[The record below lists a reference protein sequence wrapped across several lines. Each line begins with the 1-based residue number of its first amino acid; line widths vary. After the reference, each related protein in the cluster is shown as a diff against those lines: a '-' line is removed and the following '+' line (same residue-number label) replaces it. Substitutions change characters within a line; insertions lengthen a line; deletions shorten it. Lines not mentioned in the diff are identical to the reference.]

1 MVDYE
6 NYTPLDAEVEFSV
19 GKLIH
24 SIETYKPPRMVIFEM
39 NSHLKAFTCSSDGSV
54 IFVGNTQGEIYKY
67 ERNFNKTS
75 MLSTDSESI
84 ITDLVLIDDSTLIS
98 ACTKGWVQAWDTEE
112 LSLLMVLEESPD
124 CVSCLCLTG
133 DKKILVAGGSNICM
147 WTLPALEKFSEIPF
161 PSLVSS
167 MVISPDG
174 NYLII
179 GDEDQ
184 GLVKMN
190 FHDRSIVSTAFSNQ
204 GEIMGIQVSQN
215 SDKVYTLGDDG
226 TFMVWD
232 FENLKKS
239 RILGW
244 HDSAGMFLD
253 ISSDGVWAVTTSEDK
268 TLKLWSLEYER
279 EEMSLSFDATIEFCK
294 FGPQDK
300 EIICCKN
307 NGEMEI
313 VSLEIEG
320 YELNSIQTHT
330 NWLENIIVSSDNR
343 YIFTASK
350 DGFVNMYEYGSFRPV
365 LQLQHENQVNS
376 ISLSHN
382 TNLLITSVTTR
393 DETSVIYFRQVGKE
407 EIIDILSDIQSY
419 ERNLCVSE
427 DDKYLF
433 TKSDTYIL
441 IYDLLTRRLIDK
453 IYTGNTLIGAMIL
466 NPCTDTILVSN
477 NLFNI
482 QLWNYKTH
490 CLITTFKRHTD
501 YINCLIIQQEANVL
515 ISGGNDRMLNFWSL
529 SYNSL
534 IHSAE
539 MPYKI
544 KDVEISEDERFLII
558 CTYSKVLYIYS
569 IEEKDIIQ
577 KIDFKGVQVFNTM
590 TMCKLKEYVLL
601 GSNKEI
607 YYLKNPLHSEQLSV
621 NRKKYSVL
629 YINYLKNIA
638 SKPMYNQYFNRYR
651 ILPWNINTL
660 HVLASSSNIK
670 DTKQILRDG
679 IQFIKSLDGK
689 TPIDLSLERNNKHC
703 ADAIIKRLSKYN
715 ISEHKNLCKLL
726 EDSFTGITEA
736 NLPSLSRFFNIMF
749 SRVQDTSLNSYGCP
763 NGEMPIVKLSSC
775 PHIKQ
780 DEFILRSTTKPNTD
794 ETALIYKQSA
804 LRLDLH
810 LGSTESMRF
819 IKSLRESE
827 DPEVFRTPLIQSILH
842 LKWHQVR
849 LILVIQAL
857 IYIIYTTFL
866 ILQVWNIL
874 PPLVF
879 IIIFSLLNIYFTITE
894 ILQAFSEIK
903 DYLQEIWNSIDLLR
917 ILLTYIYIL
926 TQILEYKSTSL
937 FVHIL
942 QSLIIFLC
950 WVRLIA
956 YFRMFKRTRYLIR
969 VIIEVVMDMIP
980 FVMIFVTGTVAIS
993 LIFLSVSDDSDF
1005 ADSFT
1010 HTYRLNYGDFDTD
1023 AYGDNMMEW
1032 AVFVLASFINPLVM
1046 MNLLI
1051 AIMGDTYSRV
1061 QDNEIVADGR
1071 EICYMVLEAESVLFW
1086 KRGSGIKMYLQ
1097 QCSSVEDCMGN
1108 NDQMQ
1113 GRIREIKNS
1122 IKQLIIQNK
1131 EEERVL
1137 QQFRIRHDK
1146 DFDSLRKRTKDMN
1159 LVVQSIRTEMT
1170 TMQKDIKS
1178 IKNELMSLPGRLH
1191 EVINSRQLRNSY
1203 PLSL

>member
-1 MVDYE
+1 
-6 NYTPLDAEVEFSV
+6 
-19 GKLIH
+19 
-24 SIETYKPPRMVIFEM
+24 
-39 NSHLKAFTCSSDGSV
+39 
-54 IFVGNTQGEIYKY
+54 
-67 ERNFNKTS
+67 
-75 MLSTDSESI
+75 
-84 ITDLVLIDDSTLIS
+84 
-98 ACTKGWVQAWDTEE
+98 
-112 LSLLMVLEESPD
+112 
-124 CVSCLCLTG
+124 
-133 DKKILVAGGSNICM
+133 
-147 WTLPALEKFSEIPF
+147 
-161 PSLVSS
+161 
-167 MVISPDG
+167 
-174 NYLII
+174 
-179 GDEDQ
+179 
-184 GLVKMN
+184 
-190 FHDRSIVSTAFSNQ
+190 
-204 GEIMGIQVSQN
+204 
-215 SDKVYTLGDDG
+215 
-226 TFMVWD
+226 
-232 FENLKKS
+232 
-239 RILGW
+239 
-244 HDSAGMFLD
+244 
-253 ISSDGVWAVTTSEDK
+253 
-268 TLKLWSLEYER
+268 
-279 EEMSLSFDATIEFCK
+279 
-294 FGPQDK
+294 
-300 EIICCKN
+300 
-307 NGEMEI
+307 
-313 VSLEIEG
+313 
-320 YELNSIQTHT
+320 
-330 NWLENIIVSSDNR
+330 
-343 YIFTASK
+343 
-350 DGFVNMYEYGSFRPV
+350 MYEYGSFKPV
-365 LQLQHENQVNS
+365 LELQHENQVNS
-376 ISLSHN
+376 IALTHN
-382 TNLLITSVTTR
+382 TNILITSVTTR
-393 DETSVIYFRQVGKE
+393 DEASVIYLRQVGKE
-407 EIIDILSDIQSY
+407 EIIDTLSDIQSY
-419 ERNLCVSE
+419 ERNLCVSD

-441 IYDLLTRRLIDK
+441 VYDLLTRRLVDK
-453 IYTGNTLIGAMIL
+453 INTGNTLIGAMIL
-466 NPCTDTILVSN
+466 KPSSDIILVSN

-482 QLWNYKTH
+482 QLWNYTTR
-490 CLITTFKRHTD
+490 CLITTFNKHTD
-501 YINCLIIQQEANVL
+501 YINCLLIQQEANVL
-515 ISGGNDRMLNFWSL
+515 ISGGNDRMLNFWNL

-534 IHSAE
+534 IHTAE

-590 TMCKLKEYVLL
+590 SMCKMKEFVLL

-607 YYLKNPLHSEQLSV
+607 YYLQNPLHSEKLSV
-621 NRKKYSVL
+621 NRRRYSVL
-629 YINYLKNIA
+629 YINYLKNMA
-638 SKPMYNQYFNRYR
+638 SKSMYNQYFNRYR

-679 IQFIKSLDGK
+679 IPFIKSLDGK
-689 TPIDLSLERNNKHC
+689 TPIDLSLARNNRHC

-749 SRVQDTSLNSYGCP
+749 SRVQDPSLNSYGYP
-763 NGEMPIVKLSSC
+763 NGEVPIVKLSPC
-775 PHIKQ
+775 PHIVQ
-780 DEFILRSTTKPNTD
+780 DNFILRSTSKQNNS

-819 IKSLRESE
+819 VKSLRESE
-827 DPEVFRTPLIQSILH
+827 DAEVFRTALIQSILT
-842 LKWHQVR
+842 LKWQQVR

-857 IYIIYTTFL
+857 IYIIYTIFL
-866 ILQVWNIL
+866 ILQVWNLL

-879 IIIFSLLNIYFTITE
+879 ILVFSLLNIYFTITE
-894 ILQAFSEIK
+894 VLQALSEIK

-917 ILLTYIYIL
+917 ILLTYIYIF
-926 TQILEYKSTSL
+926 TQIMEHSRNSI
-937 FVHIL
+937 FVHLL

-969 VIIEVVMDMIP
+969 VIVEVVMDMIP
-980 FVMIFVTGTVAIS
+980 FVMIFVTGTIAIS
-993 LIFLSVSDDSDF
+993 LIFYSVSDNTNF
-1005 ADSFT
+1005 AHSFA
-1010 HTYRLNYGDFDTD
+1010 HTYRLNYGDFDTGE
-1023 AYGDNMMEW
+1023 YGEDMMEW
-1032 AVFVLASFINPLVM
+1032 AVFITASFINPLVM

-1086 KRGSGIKMYLQ
+1086 KRGSGAKMYLQ
-1097 QCSSVEDCMGN
+1097 ECSSVEDCMGN
-1108 NDQMQ
+1108 ADQMQ

-1137 QQFRIRHDK
+1137 QQFRVRHDK
-1146 DFDSLRKRTKDMN
+1146 DFDAIRKRTKDMN
-1159 LVVQSIRTEMT
+1159 LVVQSIRTEMN